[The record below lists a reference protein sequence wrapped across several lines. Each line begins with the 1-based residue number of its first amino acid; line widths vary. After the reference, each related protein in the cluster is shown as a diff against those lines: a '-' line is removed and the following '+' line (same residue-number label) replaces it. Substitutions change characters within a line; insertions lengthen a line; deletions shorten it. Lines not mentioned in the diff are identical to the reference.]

1 MFFSKTRLRYYNRKI
16 RNKERITKARN
27 CKNKTLDEVITY
39 LGKRDQRYRKIFNKN
54 RVSKIEVI
62 ATITLLSVSFYYI
75 MIKGIFD

>member
-16 RNKERITKARN
+16 RNKERIIKARN

-39 LGKRDQRYRKIFNKN
+39 LAKRDQRYRKIFNKNRVIFNKN

-62 ATITLLSVSFYYI
+62 ATITLLSVSFS
-75 MIKGIFD
+75 